1 MEAHNARLGF
11 ILFVIYSLFY
21 GTFVLLN
28 AIAPEIME
36 VKPVAGINVA
46 ILYGFS
52 LIAFALVLA
61 LVYGVMCRDEGS
73 ETADSE
79 GQK

>member
-1 MEAHNARLGF
+1 MEAQNARLGF
-11 ILFVIYSLFY
+11 ILFVVYSLFY

-28 AIAPEIME
+28 AVAPEIME

-46 ILYGFS
+46 ILYGFF
-52 LIAFALVLA
+52 LIAFALVLS
-61 LVYGVMCRDEGS
+61 LVYGVMCKDVGS